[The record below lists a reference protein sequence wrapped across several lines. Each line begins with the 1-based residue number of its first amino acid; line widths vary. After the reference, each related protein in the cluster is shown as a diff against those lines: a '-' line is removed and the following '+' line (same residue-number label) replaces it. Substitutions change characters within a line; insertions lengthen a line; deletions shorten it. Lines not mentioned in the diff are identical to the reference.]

1 MQMCP
6 WSGWEAGGSMQT
18 RGRCLH
24 VDKLGWLPTRLRA
37 PVGPAA
43 VPAKVASLSRHP
55 LSLGPYL
62 LRIALDLTLIHFLL
76 PEQLPPVSEYLHSW
90 SPQRF
95 SLPVANP
102 TTSSSPPPRARSARR
117 LPPQPPQPSRSPRD
131 RPITTPGVRAGVSL
145 LLPPVP
151 SEPPPSPWP
160 AGMQV
165 SIACTEQ
172 NLRSRSSEDRL
183 CGPRP
188 GPGGGNGG
196 PVGGGHG
203 NPSGGGGSG
212 FKARA
217 ALVPRPPAP
226 AGALR
231 ESTGRSTGMKY
242 RNLGKSGL
250 RVSCLGLGTWVTF
263 GSQISDETAEDVLTI
278 AYEHGIN
285 LFDTAEVY
293 AAGKAERTLGNILKR
308 KGWRRSSYVIT
319 TKIFGGGQAETE
331 RGLSRK
337 HIIEGLRGSLE
348 RLQLEYVDI
357 VFANRSDPNSPME
370 EIVRAMTYVINQ
382 GLALYWGT
390 SRWGAAEIMEAYS
403 MARQFNLIPP
413 VCEQVEHH
421 LFQREKAEM
430 QLPELYHK
438 IGVGSVTWSPLACGL
453 ITSKYDG
460 RLPDSCRASIK
471 GYQWLKDKVQ
481 SEDGKKQQAKAMDLL
496 PIAHQLGCTVA
507 QLAIAWCLRSE
518 GVSSVLLG
526 VSSEE
531 QLMEHLGS
539 LQVLSQLTPQM
550 VMEIDGLL
558 GNKSHSKK

>member
-1 MQMCP
+1 
-6 WSGWEAGGSMQT
+6 
-18 RGRCLH
+18 
-24 VDKLGWLPTRLRA
+24 
-37 PVGPAA
+37 
-43 VPAKVASLSRHP
+43 
-55 LSLGPYL
+55 
-62 LRIALDLTLIHFLL
+62 
-76 PEQLPPVSEYLHSW
+76 
-90 SPQRF
+90 
-95 SLPVANP
+95 
-102 TTSSSPPPRARSARR
+102 
-117 LPPQPPQPSRSPRD
+117 
-131 RPITTPGVRAGVSL
+131 
-145 LLPPVP
+145 
-151 SEPPPSPWP
+151 
-160 AGMQV
+160 MQV

-196 PVGGGHG
+196 PVGGGQG
-203 NPSGGGGSG
+203 NPPGGGGSG
-212 FKARA
+212 PKARA

-231 ESTGRSTGMKY
+231 ESTGRGTGMKY

-250 RVSCLGLGTWVTF
+250 RVSCLGLGEFERRGAKRVGAFGACLPPDFFLAGTWVTF
-263 GSQISDETAEDVLTI
+263 GSQISDETAEDVLTV
-278 AYEHGIN
+278 AYEHGVN

-293 AAGKAERTLGNILKR
+293 AAGRAERTLGNILKS
-308 KGWRRSSYVIT
+308 KGWRRSSYVVT
-319 TKIFGGGQAETE
+319 TKIFWGGQAETE

-348 RLQLEYVDI
+348 RLQLGYVDI

-413 VCEQVEHH
+413 VCEQAEHH
-421 LFQREKAEM
+421 LFQREKVEM

-438 IGVGSVTWSPLACGL
+438 IGVGSVTWSPVACGL

-460 RLPDSCRASIK
+460 RVPDTCRAIK

-481 SEDGKKQQAKAMDLL
+481 SEDGKKQQSKVMDLL

-526 VSSEE
+526 VSSAE
-531 QLMEHLGS
+531 QLIEHLGA
-539 LQVLSQLTPQM
+539 LQVLGQLTPQT

-558 GNKSHSKK
+558 GNRPHSKK

>member
-1 MQMCP
+1 
-6 WSGWEAGGSMQT
+6 
-18 RGRCLH
+18 
-24 VDKLGWLPTRLRA
+24 
-37 PVGPAA
+37 
-43 VPAKVASLSRHP
+43 
-55 LSLGPYL
+55 
-62 LRIALDLTLIHFLL
+62 
-76 PEQLPPVSEYLHSW
+76 
-90 SPQRF
+90 
-95 SLPVANP
+95 
-102 TTSSSPPPRARSARR
+102 
-117 LPPQPPQPSRSPRD
+117 
-131 RPITTPGVRAGVSL
+131 
-145 LLPPVP
+145 
-151 SEPPPSPWP
+151 
-160 AGMQV
+160 MQV

-203 NPSGGGGSG
+203 NPPGGGGPSS
-212 FKARA
+212 KSRA
-217 ALVPRPPAP
+217 AVVPRPPAP

-231 ESTGRSTGMKY
+231 ESTGRGTGMKY

-263 GSQISDETAEDVLTI
+263 GSQISDETAEDLLTV
-278 AYEHGIN
+278 AYEHGVN

-293 AAGKAERTLGNILKR
+293 AAGKAERTLGNILKS

-319 TKIFGGGQAETE
+319 TKIFWGGQAETE

-337 HIIEGLRGSLE
+337 HIIEGLQGSLD

-390 SRWGAAEIMEAYS
+390 SRWSAAEIMEAYS

-413 VCEQVEHH
+413 VCEQAENHF
-421 LFQREKAEM
+421 FQREKVEM

-460 RLPDSCRASIK
+460 RVPDTCKATVK
-471 GYQWLKDKVQ
+471 GYQWLKEKVQ
-481 SEDGKKQQAKAMDLL
+481 SEEGKKQQARVMDLL
-496 PIAHQLGCTVA
+496 PTARQLGCTVA
-507 QLAIAWCLRSE
+507 QLAVAWCLRSE

-526 VSSEE
+526 VSSAE

-539 LQVLSQLTPQM
+539 LQVLSQLTPQT
-550 VMEIDGLL
+550 VVEIDALL

>member
-1 MQMCP
+1 
-6 WSGWEAGGSMQT
+6 
-18 RGRCLH
+18 
-24 VDKLGWLPTRLRA
+24 
-37 PVGPAA
+37 
-43 VPAKVASLSRHP
+43 
-55 LSLGPYL
+55 
-62 LRIALDLTLIHFLL
+62 
-76 PEQLPPVSEYLHSW
+76 
-90 SPQRF
+90 
-95 SLPVANP
+95 
-102 TTSSSPPPRARSARR
+102 
-117 LPPQPPQPSRSPRD
+117 
-131 RPITTPGVRAGVSL
+131 
-145 LLPPVP
+145 
-151 SEPPPSPWP
+151 
-160 AGMQV
+160 MQV

-172 NLRSRSSEDRL
+172 NLRSRSSEDCL

-188 GPGGGNGG
+188 GSG
-196 PVGGGHG
+196 PKV
-203 NPSGGGGSG
+203 
-212 FKARA
+212 RA

-231 ESTGRSTGMKY
+231 ESTGRGTGMKY

-263 GSQISDETAEDVLTI
+263 GSQISDETAEDVLTV
-278 AYEHGIN
+278 AYEHGVN

-293 AAGKAERTLGNILKR
+293 AAGKAERTLGNILKS
-308 KGWRRSSYVIT
+308 KGWRRSSYIIT
-319 TKIFGGGQAETE
+319 TKIFWGGQAETE

-337 HIIEGLRGSLE
+337 HII
-348 RLQLEYVDI
+348 
-357 VFANRSDPNSPME
+357 E

-421 LFQREKAEM
+421 LFQREKVEM

-460 RLPDSCRASIK
+460 RDPDMCRATIK

-481 SEDGKKQQAKAMDLL
+481 SEDDKKQQAKVMDLL
-496 PIAHQLGCTVA
+496 PTAQQLGCTVA

-526 VSSEE
+526 VSSAE
-531 QLMEHLGS
+531 QLMEHLGA
-539 LQVLSQLTPQM
+539 LEVLSQLTPQTM
-550 VMEIDGLL
+550 MEIDGLL